1 MDKKTLICFI
11 LTAMSII
18 SLVIQNVSIKKTIK
32 ENREAINYSVQ
43 LTNK

>member
-32 ENREAINYSVQ
+32 ENREAIKHSVQ
-43 LTNK
+43 